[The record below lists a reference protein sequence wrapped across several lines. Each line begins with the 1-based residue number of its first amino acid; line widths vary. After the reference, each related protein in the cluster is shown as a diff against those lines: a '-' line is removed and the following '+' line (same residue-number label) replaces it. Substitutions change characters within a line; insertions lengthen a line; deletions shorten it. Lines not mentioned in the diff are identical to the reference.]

1 MTTVVEEF
9 VAKLGWD
16 IDSRELQTFQ
26 RQARGLKDTARS
38 AFYGATVAATGLAAA
53 IWKVSSAFSV
63 IEDAEAA
70 FTPLLG
76 GAERAA
82 TMVERL
88 NTMAAKTPFEFT
100 NLADA
105 TKQLLPSMGGDIN
118 RTIASIQMLGDTAQ
132 GNAQKMQSV
141 VRGYNR
147 ILIKGKANLEGLNII
162 AEAGVPIYDQLT
174 KTLGFKNG
182 AAMFDAVS
190 AGKVS
195 AEDVTKTFKAMT
207 SQGGIFFQGME
218 IASRTLS
225 GKLSTLR
232 DDATMAL
239 AAIGKE
245 LSPTLKDVV
254 DDLSGV
260 AQSVK
265 KWASAN
271 GALIR
276 VKFREYV
283 QDVRDFLKDLVSFGG
298 KVKGVI
304 DDLGGFGPTLRLVA
318 TGFAAIKI
326 APFLTT
332 MISITKQAPTMGAA
346 LASAGKV
353 ALKGWGPFAM
363 ILTALPYAV
372 EDLQSTWSGQASF
385 IQRNVIDPIMR
396 FWGAYDGLNQRQI
409 EATSRIRTNMLSV
422 FGSNWYDPILKGLD
436 LVISEIWADM
446 KAFGE
451 KFYGIVIKPIWDGIY
466 EVIGFIS
473 RVFGIGGGG
482 DSFIAD
488 KLGVNKL
495 SFADRV
501 RELKGAPLKAGWK
514 NDLADSRSGTAGST
528 FLGLATSKSAA
539 TSYVTSGVRGGA
551 SKSLV
556 IQSTPKVDIS
566 VSSNASDPKAVAK
579 EVRKEMERTFVSIS
593 DNMLA
598 ETMAAM

>member
-63 IEDAEAA
+63 IEDAEAT

-88 NTMAAKTPFEFT
+88 NTMAAKTPFEFAD
-100 NLADA
+100 LAGA
-105 TKQLLPSMGGDIN
+105 TKQLLPSMGGDIDQ
-118 RTIASIQMLGDTAQ
+118 TIASIQMLGDASQ

-147 ILIKGKANLEGLNII
+147 ILIKGKANLEGLNVI

-182 AAMFDAVS
+182 EAMFDAVS

-207 SQGGIFFQGME
+207 SEGGIFFHGME
-218 IASRTLS
+218 IASKTLS
-225 GKLSTLR
+225 GKISTLR

-254 DDLSGV
+254 DELSGV
-260 AQSVK
+260 AQSVE
-265 KWASAN
+265 KWAKAN

-283 QDVRDFLKDLVSFGG
+283 QDVRDFIKDLVSFGG
-298 KVKGVI
+298 KVRKVI
-304 DDLGGFGPTLRLVA
+304 DDFGGFVPTLKFIA
-318 TGFAAIKI
+318 TGFAAIKL
-326 APFLTT
+326 APFLDT
-332 MISITKQAPTMGAA
+332 MISITRRAPTMGTA
-346 LASAGKV
+346 LADAAGV
-353 ALKGWGPFAM
+353 AAKGWGTVAL
-363 ILTALPYAV
+363 ILAAIPYVV
-372 EDLQSTWSGQASF
+372 EDLQKTWEGQDSI
-385 IQRNVIDPIMR
+385 IQRYVVDPIIR
-396 FWGAYDGLNQRQI
+396 AWGAYDGLNERQI
-409 EATSRIRTNMLSV
+409 RFTKEVNATFMKGL
-422 FGSNWYDPILKGLD
+422 FGENWYDPILKGFD
-436 LVISEIWADM
+436 AIYKGFEAIYKGVDWVGVKINEFFNEF
-446 KAFGE
+446 FGT
-451 KFYGIVIKPIWDGIY
+451 VIKPIWDVIY
-466 EVIGFIS
+466 EVVGFIS
-473 RVFGIGGGG
+473 RNFGIGGGA
-482 DSFIAD
+482 DSFFAD
-488 KLGVNKL
+488 MLGINKL

-501 RELKGAPLKAGWK
+501 RELKGAPLKEGWK
-514 NDLADSRSGTAGST
+514 NDLVDSRISPAI
-528 FLGLATSKSAA
+528 SKSAV
-539 TSYVTSGVRGGA
+539 TSYVTTGVQ
-551 SKSLV
+551 LL
-556 IQSTPKVDIS
+556 IQSRPKVNIS
-566 VSSNASDPKAVAK
+566 VSSNAADPKAVA
-579 EVRKEMERTFVSIS
+579 EVVDKRIESVFARITENMVSE
-593 DNMLA
+593 A
-598 ETMAAM
+598 VAAQ